1 MSSSASNTGSI
12 EMQMRGVRASTV
24 IVHHVPPEQTD
35 SFLAS
40 EKEITRI
47 AKAFPGYQATEI
59 YPPSPPSTQE
69 WVVIVHFEDH
79 ASLQNWIDSP
89 ARKECIDKLS
99 KEVGKY
105 ELKMLPSGFGA
116 WFAGLAINPEDIPP
130 PGWKMAATVL
140 LALYPIVMLLALTV
154 GRFTNP
160 LGMAISML
168 IGNALSISI
177 LQWGVMPIV
186 TKLLKPWLSA
196 NKPQDRT
203 RSIVGLVGVLIAIA
217 VIALSFYLITG

>member
-1 MSSSASNTGSI
+1 
-12 EMQMRGVRASTV
+12 MQMRGVRASTV

-40 EKEITRI
+40 EKEITSI
-47 AKAFPGYQATEI
+47 ARTFPGYQATEI

-69 WVVIVHFEDH
+69 WVVIVHFEDQ
-79 ASLQNWIDSP
+79 ATLQNWIDSP
-89 ARKECIDKLS
+89 VRKECIDKLS

-116 WFAGLAINPEDIPP
+116 WFAGLAISSENGPP

-154 GRFTNP
+154 GRLTSP
-160 LGMAISML
+160 LGLAISML

-186 TKLLKPWLSA
+186 TKLLKPWLTA

-203 RSIVGLVGVLIAIA
+203 RSIVGLMGVLVSITI
-217 VIALSFYLITG
+217 ITMMFYLISG